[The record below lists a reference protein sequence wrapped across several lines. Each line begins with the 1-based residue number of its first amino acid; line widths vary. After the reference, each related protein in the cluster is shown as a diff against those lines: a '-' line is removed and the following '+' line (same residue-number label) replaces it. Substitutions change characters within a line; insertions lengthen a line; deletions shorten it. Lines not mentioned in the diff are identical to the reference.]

1 MGIETK
7 TLGFLIDELISTD
20 IKCFMAQD
28 ALMDETLS
36 EQERL
41 QAAIKTQETNARR
54 NKLIRAIDAL
64 TGNADNSVTDKTYAK
79 HYESKG

>member
-7 TLGFLIDELISTD
+7 TLGFLIDELITTD

-28 ALMDETLS
+28 ALMNTELT

-41 QAAIKTQETNARR
+41 LAAIKTQETNARR
-54 NKLIRAIDAL
+54 NQLIKAIDTLMGQGA
-64 TGNADNSVTDKTYAK
+64 NSVTDKTYAK
-79 HYESKG
+79 HYEKK